1 MTTIIYIGIAF
12 AAIILLGGILY
23 LVLRPGRKSDA
34 SLEYTT
40 ALNYLISGDKKNALK
55 KLREA
60 VQYNTSNID
69 AYIKIGDIL
78 REQGVHDRAIKIHRG
93 LTVRRNLTLGQKID
107 LNKSLI
113 KDYET
118 ARKFVRAVSVADNLI
133 DLTGNEIWA
142 QKIKLKVY
150 EYAGKW
156 DEAIEVLKT
165 LQKSTGEKDSCLLAL
180 YKVES
185 GNRLLR
191 ESKEKEGRAKFR
203 EAIKLDKK
211 CPPAYLNLSDS
222 YLGDERYK
230 DALTELKKFMTQDP
244 EKAYLAFNRIKNILF
259 RIGSFGEIE
268 TIFIK
273 LLDKNP
279 ENASIRLAL
288 ADVYERKGKLNK
300 AIDLCYEAL
309 EKNPNS
315 NEAKLQLTRF
325 LPRINKKDEALKYA
339 LDIIE
344 NTCQQ
349 KNNNIICKEC
359 GYVADEPLWRCPNC
373 FNWNSF
379 LE

>member
-118 ARKFVRAVSVADNLI
+118 ARKFERAVSVADNLI

-150 EYAGKW
+150 ENAGKW

-222 YLGDERYK
+222 YLGEERYK

>member
-12 AAIILLGGILY
+12 AAIILLGGIIY
-23 LVLRPGRKSDA
+23 LILRPNRRSDA

-40 ALNYLISGDKKNALK
+40 ALNYLISGDKKSALK

-69 AYIKIGDIL
+69 AYIKIGDIY
-78 REQGVHDRAIKIHRG
+78 REQGFHDRAIKIHRG

-107 LNKSLI
+107 LYKSLI
-113 KDYET
+113 KDYES
-118 ARKFVRAVSVADNLI
+118 ARKFERAVSVADNLI
-133 DLTGNEIWA
+133 DLTANEIWA

-150 EYAGKW
+150 ENAGKW
-156 DEAIEVLKT
+156 DDAIEVLKT
-165 LQKSTGEKDSCLLAL
+165 LQKTAGEKDSCLLAL

-185 GNRLLR
+185 GARLIR
-191 ESKEKEGRAKFR
+191 KGKEKEGRVKFR

-211 CPPAYLNLSDS
+211 CPPAHLNLSDS
-222 YLGDERYK
+222 YLKEERYK

-244 EKAYLAFNRIKNILF
+244 DKAYLAFNRIKNILF

-273 LLDKNP
+273 LLEKNP
-279 ENASIRLAL
+279 DNVSIRLAL

-309 EKNPNS
+309 EKNANS

-344 NTCQQ
+344 NTCRQ
-349 KNNNIICKEC
+349 KDKNTICKEC
-359 GYVADEPLWRCPNC
+359 GYLADEPLWRCPNC

>member
-1 MTTIIYIGIAF
+1 MTTIIYIGIAL
-12 AAIILLGGILY
+12 AAIILLAGLLY
-23 LVLRPGRKSDA
+23 LVLRPKRKGDA

-40 ALNYLISGDKKNALK
+40 ALNYLISGDKKSALK

-60 VQYNTSNID
+60 VQFNTSNID

-78 REQGVHDRAIKIHRG
+78 REQGVYDRAIKIHRG

-113 KDYET
+113 KDYEA
-118 ARKFVRAVSVADNLI
+118 ARKFDRAVSVADNLI

-150 EYAGKW
+150 ENAGKW
-156 DEAIEVLKT
+156 DQAIEVLKT
-165 LQKSTGEKDSCLLAL
+165 LQKIGGEKDNCLLSL

-185 GNRLLR
+185 GAKLAR
-191 ESKEKEGRAKFR
+191 EGKEREGRVKFR

-222 YLGDERYK
+222 YLREERYK

-244 EKAYLAFNRIKNILF
+244 NQAYLAFNRIKNILF

-273 LLDKNP
+273 LLEKNP
-279 ENASIRLAL
+279 DNESIRLAL
-288 ADVYERKGKLNK
+288 ADVYERKGELNK
-300 AIDLCYEAL
+300 AIDLCYEVL
-309 EKNPNS
+309 EKNADS

-325 LPRINKKDEALKYA
+325 LPRINKKDEALKFA
-339 LDIIE
+339 VDIIE
-344 NTCQQ
+344 NTCQEKQ
-349 KNNNIICKEC
+349 NNIICKEC
-359 GYVADEPLWRCPNC
+359 SYLADEPLWRCPNC
-373 FNWNSF
+373 FSWKSF
-379 LE
+379 LD